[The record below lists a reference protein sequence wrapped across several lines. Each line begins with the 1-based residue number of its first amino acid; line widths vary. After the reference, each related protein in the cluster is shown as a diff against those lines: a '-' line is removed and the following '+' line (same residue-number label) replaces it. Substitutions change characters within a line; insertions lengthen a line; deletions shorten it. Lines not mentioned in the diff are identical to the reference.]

1 MTVKEMQKYYDDTPP
16 KEKERI
22 LEIIKILDNKKTS
35 NVEKAKLIRILND
48 KLDPEKF

>member
-22 LEIIKILDNKKTS
+22 LEITN
-35 NVEKAKLIRILND
+35 EEYRALIRRKSFEYYLELYKD
-48 KLDPEKF
+48 FF